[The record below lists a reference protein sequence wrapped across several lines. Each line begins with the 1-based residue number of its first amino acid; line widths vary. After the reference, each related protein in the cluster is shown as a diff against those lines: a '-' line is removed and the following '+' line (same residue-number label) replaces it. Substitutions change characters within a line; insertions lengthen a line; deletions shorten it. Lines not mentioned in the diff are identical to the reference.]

1 MEQTTNTDILLQ
13 FIPEV
18 DDILDF
24 QVTNQLILIKPTTVD
39 VVKTAGG
46 IIISGTGPDG
56 NGGSID
62 LDKTKSLMPQRAVV
76 VCCGARVDEVKPGMT
91 VFYYKSALN
100 EIMVRCGNDIYY
112 GIQEYNIKGYLK
124 P

>member
-1 MEQTTNTDILLQ
+1 MEQTTNTDILMQ

-24 QVTNQLILIKPTTVD
+24 QVTNQLVLIKPTTVD
-39 VVKTAGG
+39 VVKTSGG

-56 NGGSID
+56 NGGSVD
-62 LDKTKSLMPQRAVV
+62 LDKTKDSMPQKAVV
-76 VCCGARVDEVKPGMT
+76 VCCGARVDEIKAGMT
-91 VFYYKSALN
+91 VFYYKSALR
-100 EIMVRCGNDIYY
+100 EIMVRCGDEIYY